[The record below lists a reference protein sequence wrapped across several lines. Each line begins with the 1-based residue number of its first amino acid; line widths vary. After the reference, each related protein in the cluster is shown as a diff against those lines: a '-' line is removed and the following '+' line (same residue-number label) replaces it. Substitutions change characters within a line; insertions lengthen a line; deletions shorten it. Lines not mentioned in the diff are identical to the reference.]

1 MFEPRSGAA
10 AMRSADP
17 FATPIQVGR
26 FVKLSATGSVG
37 NRKTL
42 PQKLHVSRKLVLC
55 TAVIFAT
62 LSQPAFASPL
72 PVTSFDRL
80 ALSCAPAVE
89 RSTLRA
95 VAAVESHFDPLA
107 VRDNSTHESLM
118 PQKLPAAVALARN
131 RMKLGHSVDIG
142 LMQINN
148 ANLAT
153 LGMSVEDAFDEC
165 RSLAAGGRILLSAF
179 AVGNSETERQ
189 AAILIS
195 LSRYNTGRALSGI
208 ANGYANQV
216 IAAQSESPDD
226 KKAQRDTRNTS
237 PQWDIWGTSR
247 AETVSWVVTA
257 DQSSE
262 FVRAGAQSSDARNEG
277 RAPASRSEK
286 GEPYEVFAYQESK
299 PPKP

>member
-1 MFEPRSGAA
+1 
-10 AMRSADP
+10 MRSAGP
-17 FATPIQVGR
+17 FVTPIQAGR
-26 FVKLSATGSVG
+26 FDKPSATGSVR
-37 NRKTL
+37 NRKPL
-42 PQKLHVSRKLVLC
+42 LQELNIGRKLGLC
-55 TAVIFAT
+55 TAAIFAT
-62 LSQPAFASPL
+62 LSRPAFALPL
-72 PVTSFDRL
+72 SARSFDRL

-118 PQKLPAAVALARN
+118 PQNLPAAVALARN

-153 LGMSVEDAFDEC
+153 LGMSVEAAFDEC

-179 AVGNSETERQ
+179 AVGSSESERQ

-195 LSRYNTGRALSGI
+195 LSRYNTGRALAGI

-237 PQWDIWGTSR
+237 PRWDIWGTSR

-257 DQSSE
+257 DQLSE